1 MKKPAVTKK
10 QFELYLNAHGPEQ
23 GNDRWIIGGRIRM
36 IEMCLDQ
43 YGTALR
49 KYDPVIFGRAYNQY
63 LRML

>member
-1 MKKPAVTKK
+1 MNKPAVTKR

-36 IEMCLDQ
+36 IEMNLGE